1 MVHTRNAHGQ
11 YHHADVWNQARYNSM
26 RNSLG
31 RSPLTIR
38 EGLELCGIT
47 GDNYFVV
54 VETEGKCKV
63 FSSPAT
69 GHAEYGRFFNEAVYV
84 DEVER
89 QRQGTYQRRLDQ
101 PGLSHLRFS
110 PTGDEIRTTQV
121 KVEPDDISNADG
133 SSIISRKRDAAGSP
147 RMSSHPRIPR
157 ISVPPK
163 RGIEIGDDKAVYA
176 FYDERLRLCQQS
188 ACKTI
193 AKAWVKAL
201 EPRKQSKYPYTRGL
215 DSAPEWWPRTYVKSG
230 TDVIQKMRHREPDH
244 LSKDERVRLLTH
256 ILRLVVEPPATQHE
270 SVLRANMD
278 LVKLEAVTFEAL
290 SVWFSD
296 QNAPNNSKKKP
307 ILQEIFRVARQ
318 ERRFK
323 LGEIDPKT
331 EVFVQDL
338 ADRRSASQEVEE
350 ESDNEST
357 IFTPGSSV
365 GTPNESAMPPMMGHQ
380 PQPADQAS
388 TYYTGNSIA
397 EAMSARTGHYGDPA
411 FHSDMVT
418 EHAGYTDAS
427 PLATHVPVYGHSS
440 VILPAV
446 YPPSQGPSRRSSIF
460 SATQE
465 YESPAP
471 SAVYPSWQSPAST
484 SSPSLYGYA
493 AQPTGAHNFGG
504 HLTPSPHMP
513 SPMEGL
519 ETHAAASQ
527 QNGVYGLRPTDQPG
541 ISPQPGYLNY
551 AQDGAPIPGAGIK
564 PDDNQHHHQL
574 Q

>member
-1 MVHTRNAHGQ
+1 
-11 YHHADVWNQARYNSM
+11 M

-47 GDNYFVV
+47 GDNYFAV

-69 GHAEYGRFFNEAVYV
+69 GHAEYGRFFNEAAYV
-84 DEVER
+84 DEIER
-89 QRQGTYQRRLDQ
+89 QRRGTYQQRHDQ
-101 PGLSHLRFS
+101 PVLSHLRLS
-110 PTGDEIRTTQV
+110 HSGDEIRTTQV
-121 KVEPDDISNADG
+121 KVEPDDTSKADG
-133 SSIISRKRDAAGSP
+133 SSITSRKRDAAGSP
-147 RMSSHPRIPR
+147 RMSSLPRNPR

-163 RGIEIGDDKAVYA
+163 RGIAIGDDKAVYA
-176 FYDERLRLCQQS
+176 FYDERLRLCLQS

-215 DSAPEWWPRTYVKSG
+215 DSAPEWWPRTYSQDATPG
-230 TDVIQKMRHREPDH
+230 TRSPVQGW
-244 LSKDERVRLLTH
+244 LLTH
-256 ILRLVVEPPATQHE
+256 ILRLVAEPPATQHE

-290 SVWFSD
+290 LVWFSD
-296 QNAPNNSKKKP
+296 QNTPNNLKKKP
-307 ILQEIFRVARQ
+307 ILQEIFWVARQ
-318 ERRFK
+318 ERRCK
-323 LGEIDPKT
+323 VGEIDPKT
-331 EVFVQDL
+331 EVFVQDF
-338 ADRRSASQEVEE
+338 ADRRSASQEAEE
-350 ESDNEST
+350 GSDNEST

-365 GTPNESAMPPMMGHQ
+365 GTPNESAMPPMMGHL

-388 TYYTGNSIA
+388 AYYTGNSIA
-397 EAMSARTGHYGDPA
+397 EAMSTRTGHYGDPA
-411 FHSDMVT
+411 FHSEMVT
-418 EHAGYTDAS
+418 EHAGYTEAS
-427 PLATHVPVYGHSS
+427 PLATHVPVYGHSPA
-440 VILPAV
+440 ILPAV
-446 YPPSQGPSRRSSIF
+446 YPASQGPSRRSSIF

-465 YESPAP
+465 YGSPAP
-471 SAVYPSWQSPAST
+471 SVVYPSWQSPAST
-484 SSPSLYGYA
+484 SSPSLYSFA
-493 AQPTGAHNFGG
+493 AEPTGAHNFGG
-504 HLTPSPHMP
+504 HLTPSPHKP

-527 QNGVYGLRPTDQPG
+527 QNGVYGLRPTDQPD